1 MRMAFFLTMK
11 SRVSS
16 YQPRLT
22 LKAKAKTRWSPAAQL
37 EKLAPLLALQIPTAI
52 TTQTVTTNTS

>member
-1 MRMAFFLTMK
+1 MRIAFLLTMK
-11 SRVSS
+11 SRFSS

-22 LKAKAKTRWSPAAQL
+22 LKAKVKRWSPAAQL